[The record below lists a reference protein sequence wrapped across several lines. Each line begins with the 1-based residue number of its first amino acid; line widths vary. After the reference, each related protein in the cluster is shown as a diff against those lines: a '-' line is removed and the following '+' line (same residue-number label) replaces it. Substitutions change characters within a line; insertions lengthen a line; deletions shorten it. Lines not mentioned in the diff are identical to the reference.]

1 MVPEAKDRKTKITK
15 TIICSYRR
23 KIERLY
29 AERLR
34 IYNLY
39 NYENQLKLEGYSLV
53 AGIDEAGRGSLSGPV
68 VAAAVILPCRLF
80 IPYIKDSKKLS
91 SQKRTELYYSILSK
105 AKDVGIGIIE
115 AKIIDRINIAQA
127 SFLAMKKAILDL
139 KEVPDYLLVDGFKIP
154 HLNIFQI
161 PLIKG
166 EDRSIS
172 IAAASI
178 VAKVYRDNIMIQY
191 DQKYPQYL
199 FKKNKGY
206 GTKEH
211 LEALLKY
218 GPSEIHRKSY
228 KGVMVI

>member
-1 MVPEAKDRKTKITK
+1 MVSEVKGRKTKITK

-39 NYENQLKLEGYSLV
+39 NYENRLKLEGYSLI

-228 KGVMVI
+228 KGVM

>member
-1 MVPEAKDRKTKITK
+1 MLFKAKNRKVRITK
-15 TIICSYRR
+15 SIILGYQR
-23 KIERLY
+23 KIEKLY
-29 AERLR
+29 VERIR

-39 NYENQLKLEGYSLV
+39 NYENRLKNEGYSLV

-80 IPYIKDSKKLS
+80 IPYIKDSKKLT
-91 SQKRTELYYSILSK
+91 SQKRTELYFSILNN
-105 AKDVGIGIIE
+105 ARNVGIGIVD
-115 AKIIDRINIAQA
+115 ATIIDRINIAQA

-154 HLNIFQI
+154 HLNITQL

-166 EDRSIS
+166 EDKSIS

-178 VAKVYRDNIMIQY
+178 IAKVYRDNIMVKY

-206 GTKEH
+206 GTEEH
-211 LEALLKY
+211 LKALLKY
-218 GPSEIHRKSY
+218 GPSEIHRKTY
-228 KGVMVI
+228 KRVMA